1 MTNRSMNSVD
11 LEGSLRRALRLEI
24 EASPMPGGLLD
35 IPGSWVRPRSRLGS
49 TLSLGAAAVLGA
61 LLGGSVVAAVATQ
74 SGWLAPTVTLRDA
87 SVIAGIP
94 LERMVRTEDG
104 FVGVRGP
111 TTEQATVAVVFVPSG
126 GGPTRVLVQRAVP
139 GFGYHQPTHVLETLS
154 CAPSAGLQQP
164 DYIFGYEELYG
175 SANGGVTA
183 GKGGPAFAV
192 RVDPVIGHGAV
203 ADGAFVYVLDLPPPA
218 TFDVR
223 LTGGTPPGDWEAVI
237 PNFDGVMFNH
247 LDGCAG

>member
-24 EASPMPGGLLD
+24 EASPIPGGLLD

-49 TLSLGAAAVLGA
+49 TLFIGAAAVLGA

-94 LERMVRTEDG
+94 LERMVRTADG

-111 TTEQATVAVVFVPSG
+111 TTGQATVTVVFVPSR
-126 GGPTRVLVQRAVP
+126 GGPARVLAERTIP
-139 GFGYHQPTHVLETLS
+139 GFGQYQTTHALETLS

-164 DYIFGYEELYG
+164 DYIFGYEVIYG
-175 SANGGVTA
+175 SANAGVTA
-183 GKGGPAFAV
+183 GKGGPAFAM

-203 ADGAFVYVLDLPPPA
+203 ADGAFVYVLDLAPPA
-218 TFDVR
+218 KYDVW
-223 LTGGTPPGDWEAVI
+223 LTGGTPPGNWEAVT
-237 PNFDGVMFNH
+237 PHFNGLRFNH
-247 LDGCAG
+247 SDACAG